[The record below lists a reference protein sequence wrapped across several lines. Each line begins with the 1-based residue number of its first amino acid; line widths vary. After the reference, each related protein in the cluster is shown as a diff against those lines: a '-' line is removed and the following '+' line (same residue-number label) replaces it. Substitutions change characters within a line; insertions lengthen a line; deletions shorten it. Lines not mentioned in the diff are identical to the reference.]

1 MKLFRT
7 VFCSLLLVAGA
18 WAMQNRMPQTQQ
30 QPGTAPSNPSQSP
43 QTQPPENPAPQA
55 QPPEQ
60 SPQAQPPQ
68 SARTEPPSIDE
79 QVATLTQELNLSND
93 QATKVK
99 GILVD
104 QRQQAMGVVGDQNM
118 SRADKIQ
125 KIHAIR
131 ETTISRVRESLNDD
145 QKKKLD
151 QMLQP
156 PPEQAP
162 QNQAPPNKEPQGN
175 PPPKSK

>member
-7 VFCSLLLVAGA
+7 VICSLLLVAGA
-18 WAMQNRMPQTQQ
+18 WAMQSRMPQTQQ
-30 QPGTAPSNPSQSP
+30 QPGTAPGNPSQSP
-43 QTQPPENPAPQA
+43 QTQPPNQAPQA

-68 SARTEPPSIDE
+68 SARTDPPSIDE
-79 QVATLTQELNLSND
+79 QVATLTQELNLNND
-93 QATKVK
+93 QASKVK

-104 QRQQAMGVVGDQNM
+104 QRQQAMGVVGDQSL
-118 SRADKIQ
+118 SRADKIE

-131 ETTISRVRESLNDD
+131 ETTISKVRDSLNDD

-151 QMLQP
+151 QMLQ
-156 PPEQAP
+156 AP
-162 QNQAPPNKEPQGN
+162 ADQGPQQAPPNKEPQSN